1 MKKILLIAFMTNCL
15 IVNAQLFSTN
25 YTSSINKTISV
36 TGSASL
42 EIVPDEIYLQV
53 DLKEYEKKG
62 TGKIDIDQIKRN
74 FIKSCKDV
82 GIVDSAISVYNYE
95 GSNGKQWVLKKK
107 KDQED
112 LKATISY
119 WIKLNSPAKVDELVN
134 RLDDDATI
142 NFFIAEVSHSKI
154 TEFRKQLKIQ
164 AVKAAK
170 EKAVYLTEAI
180 GEKVGNAITI
190 SEPDESY
197 SGYNNRDNNKYTN
210 ILSNSANYSNGS
222 YSGNNENEYAH
233 VDFKKIKLR
242 FEVSIVFALQ

>member
-1 MKKILLIAFMTNCL
+1 MASSYIA
-15 IVNAQLFSTN
+15 NAQSSN
-25 YTSSINKTISV
+25 YTSKSDHTISV

-62 TGKIDIDQIKRN
+62 VGKIDIDQIKKA
-74 FIKSCKDV
+74 FIQSCKHA
-82 GIVDSAISVYNYE
+82 GIADSSISVYNYE
-95 GSNGKQWVLKKK
+95 GSNGKQWILKKK
-107 KDQED
+107 KDKED

-119 WIKLNSPAKVDELVN
+119 WIKLNTPAKVDELVN
-134 RLDDDATI
+134 RLDDEATT
-142 NFFIAEVSHSKI
+142 NFFIAEVSHSNI

-170 EKAVYLTEAI
+170 EKAIYLTESI
-180 GEKVGNAITI
+180 GEKVGKAITI

-197 SGYNNRDNNKYTN
+197 MGSGRDNSGYTN
-210 ILSNSANYSNGS
+210 MLSNTSNFSIGS
-222 YSGNNENEYAH
+222 NNSEGENEGRN